1 MTNLLPHE
9 LEGFKEFWTENLITM
24 TKGGFVNDGKNYYIL
39 SERAIKEFIQDLT
52 TELLK
57 EIKS

>member
-9 LEGFKEFWTENLITM
+9 LEGFKEFWMENLIAM
-24 TKGGFVNDGKNYYIL
+24 TKGGFVNNGENYYIL
-39 SERAIKEFIQDLT
+39 SEHDIEDFIRDLT